1 VCVCVSACIR
11 ARACACARGRQGRVE
26 GTQDVVLEVP
36 GFLAAQLG
44 ASRGWDIP
52 ARLRW
57 KLSRETAAGPWLADS
72 VALVPPSQVSS

>member
-1 VCVCVSACIR
+1 MITQPDAGSRV
-11 ARACACARGRQGRVE
+11 QGREE

-57 KLSRETAAGPWLADS
+57 KLSREPGYEHSPSS
-72 VALVPPSQVSS
+72 VSYTHLTLPTKA

>member
-1 VCVCVSACIR
+1 M
-11 ARACACARGRQGRVE
+11 E

-36 GFLAAQLG
+36 GFIAAQLG

-57 KLSRETAAGPWLADS
+57 KLSRDPAGGPWLADS
-72 VALVPPSQVSS
+72 VALVPPTQVSS